1 MTKDEALKMA
11 IEVLNEHEPDWE
23 CNHGYHHNQCPNV
36 NCECKEK
43 KYWKTL
49 DACKEAVKSHFE
61 IGIKSD
67 LGKDFVYTY
76 RLLPDKDGLYW
87 MLQSDLKEALE
98 QPAQKPELADTI
110 SVEDY
115 QKLREQ
121 PVVKESL
128 TVQEP
133 VRRQCIVCE
142 TEYDDGIPPKVKQ
155 PTQPLEIE
163 IINNLYD
170 MAHERD
176 GDAFDFDHTKFAR
189 SIEQAHGIVET
200 KND

>member
-1 MTKDEALKMA
+1 MTDTKKALEMA
-11 IEVLNEHEPDWE
+11 IEALEDAQKCLMGHLFL
-23 CNHGYHHNQCPNV
+23 
-36 NCECKEK
+36 EK
-43 KYWKTL
+43 LPYVEAIQ
-49 DACKEAVKSHFE
+49 ACKEA
-61 IGIKSD
+61 
-67 LGKDFVYTY
+67 
-76 RLLPDKDGLYW
+76 
-87 MLQSDLKEALE
+87 LE
-98 QPAQKPELADTI
+98 PKIELADTI